1 VLRQR
6 ALDVLK
12 VLRAEAPGL
21 TLIGV
26 GGISSVDD
34 ARERIDAG
42 ADLVQAYTGFVYGG
56 PLWPRR
62 VVRGL
67 SA

>member
-1 VLRQR
+1 M
-6 ALDVLK
+6 LK
-12 VLRAEAPGL
+12 ILRAEAPGL

-26 GGISSVDD
+26 GGISTVDD
-34 ARERIDAG
+34 ARERVAAG

-62 VVRGL
+62 IVRGL

>member
-1 VLRQR
+1 VLRI
-6 ALDVLK
+6 
-12 VLRAEAPGL
+12 LRAEAPDL
-21 TLIGV
+21 ALIGV
-26 GGISSVDD
+26 GGISSAAD
-34 ARERIDAG
+34 AAERIAAG

-67 SA
+67 SS